1 MKQYLASMRRV
12 PGRIYLLDQVYLWGV
27 KMCCGIKETV
37 SGFNEKS
44 SRQDL
49 SA

>member
-1 MKQYLASMRRV
+1 
-12 PGRIYLLDQVYLWGV
+12 
-27 KMCCGIKETV
+27 MCCGINETV

-49 SA
+49 SASRGLFLGVSRCVVV